1 MMDSFIPQEEL
12 RDEISDGNLTEKV
25 TLPDMV
31 PSPEMPSEFED
42 NESAEIKKICGE
54 ENLNAELS
62 EVSDPAQPIISLT

>member
-12 RDEISDGNLTEKV
+12 RDEISDSNLTEKEI
-25 TLPDMV
+25 LPDKV

-54 ENLNAELS
+54 ENVNTELS